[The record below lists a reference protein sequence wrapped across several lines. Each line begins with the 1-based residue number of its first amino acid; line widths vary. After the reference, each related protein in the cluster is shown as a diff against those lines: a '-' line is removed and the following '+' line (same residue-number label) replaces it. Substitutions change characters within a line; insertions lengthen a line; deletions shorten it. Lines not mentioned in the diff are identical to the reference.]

1 MRRLSKPSYV
11 VFALMWLFLV
21 TLSGCGS
28 GGSSSDATDST
39 DTSSPSSGSS
49 GENSPDFSFV
59 SSTPENRDSGVDL
72 TTNVSITLSSDC
84 DSATVSDTSFTL
96 YRGDHQVSG
105 SISSNGSN
113 ITFSPTEQLASG
125 AIYTATLTT
134 DVTATSGLPLETDQT
149 WHFTTTSNAYQS
161 KMPVGTN
168 LPGLNYYT
176 QALVYTD
183 VMTTASE
190 LISFYNDTCQW
201 DCPWDSG
208 VIDEIPRDEDGWP
221 TEIPYATSDGH
232 QTKVRF
238 LVNNHYPAGRYRIL
252 FDGSGTFSSNV
263 EIEDGN
269 YFVTLDG
276 SGSNTVIA
284 IDSSVSGN
292 HIRNMRILPE
302 SYALGDSYPTF
313 LPSYLDGLRP
323 FHTLRFMDWIS
334 TNNST
339 QVHWSDRATPSY
351 YSQGTS
357 RGMAFEY
364 AIELANELDTD
375 VWVTVPHMASDDYIR
390 QMAQLFRDTLEPDR
404 KIYVEYSNELWNWM
418 FLQSTW
424 VLNNGQK
431 SDGSDPVVNDYVAT
445 DLAAIETA
453 GGNFPEK
460 DAYMMARVFRIW
472 TEEFASEAS
481 TRLVRVAT
489 GQQAWAGNTGR
500 ILNYLFNTDGIGCDA
515 MAVTAYFNFTEENHI
530 AWNSQ
535 DEVTPQEI
543 IDAVLD
549 QFDSGAGAS
558 TKATATYVNQ
568 YDIDYLVYEGGQHMQ
583 PWQQGVWDYNQAI
596 WDAQIHPGMYQ
607 LYFKN
612 FESLTDPE
620 VDCRLFMAFSY
631 MGVRES
637 RWGSWGHLEN
647 LDQVGGDYLLI
658 APKYQALLDV
668 NE

>member
-1 MRRLSKPSYV
+1 MKCLSKPSYV
-11 VFALMWLFLV
+11 VFALLFLFLV

-28 GGSSSDATDST
+28 GGSSSDATDSA

-49 GENSPDFSFV
+49 GGNSIDFSFV
-59 SSTPENRDSGVDL
+59 NSTPADRDSGVAL
-72 TTNVSITLSSDC
+72 AANINVTLSSDC
-84 DSATVSDTSFTL
+84 DSDTVTDTSFTL
-96 YRGDHQVSG
+96 YSGGHQVNG
-105 SISSNGSN
+105 TLSSNGN
-113 ITFSPTEQLASG
+113 QITFTPTEQLTSG
-125 AIYTATLTT
+125 TIYTATLTT
-134 DVTATSGLPLETDQT
+134 DVTSTSGLPLETEQT
-149 WHFTTTSNAYQS
+149 WYFTTTSDAFQN

-168 LPGLNYYT
+168 LPGLSYYA

-183 VMTTASE
+183 VMTTASD

-201 DCPWDSG
+201 DCPWNSG
-208 VIDEIPRDEDGWP
+208 VVNEIPRDENGWP

-232 QTKVRF
+232 LTKVRF
-238 LVNNHYPAGRYRIL
+238 LVNNYYPAGRYRIF
-252 FDGSGTFSSNV
+252 FDGNGAFSGN
-263 EIEDGN
+263 IEEENGA
-269 YFVTLDG
+269 YYITLDG
-276 SGSNTVIA
+276 SGGNRFINME
-284 IDSSVSGN
+284 SSDVDN
-292 HIRNMRILPE
+292 PVRNMRILPD
-302 SYALGDSYPTF
+302 SYAADDSYPTF
-313 LPSYLDGLRP
+313 LASYLEGLEP
-323 FHTLRFMDWIS
+323 FHTLRFMDWIR

-339 QVHWSDRATPSY
+339 QVNWSDRATTSY

-357 RGMAFEY
+357 KGMAFEY
-364 AIELANELDTD
+364 AIELANKLNTD
-375 VWVTVPHMASDDYIR
+375 VWVTIPHMASDDYIR
-390 QMAQLFRDTLEPDR
+390 NLAQLFRDTLDPEL
-404 KIYVEYSNELWNWM
+404 KIYVEYSNEVWNWM
-418 FLQSTW
+418 FSQSSW
-424 VLNNGQK
+424 VLNNGQN

-445 DLAAIETA
+445 DLAAIEA
-453 GGNFPEK
+453 SGGNFPEK

-472 TEEFASEAS
+472 TEEFGTEAS

-500 ILNYLFNTDGIGCDA
+500 ILDYLFNTDGIGCDA
-515 MAVTAYFNFTEENHI
+515 MAVTAYFNFTEENHNT
-530 AWNSQ
+530 WNSQ

-543 IDAVLD
+543 IDAVLE

-558 TKATATYVNQ
+558 TQATATYVNQ

-583 PWQQGVWDYNQAI
+583 PWQQGVWDYNQAV

-612 FESLTDPE
+612 FDSLTDPE